1 MATGGGDPL
10 QGAGRKAE
18 RARRPVLV
26 VLLALVLS
34 LLTGGRGAASERR
47 LERETGSA
55 AISAPVDNARS
66 ATRTARKP
74 WETRGHPRKAK
85 RPAKSARIARKP
97 WETRGHPRKAPTPRS
112 GSANGPR
119 AP

>member
-1 MATGGGDPL
+1 MRNATRDV
-10 QGAGRKAE
+10 
-18 RARRPVLV
+18 RRPALV

-34 LLTGGRGAASERR
+34 LLTGGRGSASERR
-47 LERETGSA
+47 IERESGTAS
-55 AISAPVDNARS
+55 ISAPAEAART
-66 ATRTARKP
+66 ATPAARKP
-74 WETRGHPRKAK
+74 WETRGHARKAQ
-85 RPAKSARIARKP
+85 RPDKTTTKARKP